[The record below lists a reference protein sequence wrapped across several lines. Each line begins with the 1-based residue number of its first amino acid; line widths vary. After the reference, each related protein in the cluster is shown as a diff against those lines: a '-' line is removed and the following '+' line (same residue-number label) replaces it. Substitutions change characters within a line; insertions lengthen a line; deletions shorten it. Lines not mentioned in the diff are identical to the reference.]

1 LAQSSITTKFDPLS
15 DQVAFP
21 RLSDSEMAQAAF
33 FGERCSFQTGELLVS
48 AGQYPFHSY
57 VILSGRIRVID
68 VSAEDPTIFIRY
80 GAGHFTGDIDLFT
93 RRPSIVTIEAETPV
107 EALRLTSDR
116 LREMFVQRVVLAER
130 FWRSFQRKRE
140 LLLESNFR
148 GLSVYGSKDNKR
160 TLDSVELLFRNSVPH
175 QWFDT
180 ALEENA
186 IKLRQ
191 IKDHVQRYPVIT
203 LGQKFISEAP
213 TRTELAE
220 FVGLRRTLPDRI
232 YDVVIVGSGPSG
244 LGGGRLRRFRR
255 SLCACHGFVGRRR
268 PGRLQFP
275 DRELRRLSERHRRR
289 GVGSSF
295 LSSGAQVW
303 GRFCCAKG
311 YSIRPYLLNRGRSK
325 PKCSFFTATPILW
338 SPSRALAPFGR
349 KCAEPGPTRR

>member
-1 LAQSSITTKFDPLS
+1 MAQSSITTKFDPLS

-116 LREMFVQRVVLAER
+116 LREMFVQRVVLGER

-244 LGGGRLRRFRR
+244 LGAAVYAASEGLSALVMDSLGAGGQAGSSSRIENYAGYPNGIAGGELAHLSYLQALKFGADFVAPRATRFALTCSTGGDQNQNAHSSRRRR
-255 SLCACHGFVGRRR
+255 SFGPL
-268 PGRLQFP
+268 
-275 DRELRRLSERHRRR
+275 REH
-289 GVGSSF
+289 
-295 LSSGAQVW
+295 
-303 GRFCCAKG
+303 
-311 YSIRPYLLNRGRSK
+311 
-325 PKCSFFTATPILW
+325 
-338 SPSRALAPFGR
+338 
-349 KCAEPGPTRR
+349 